1 MVNTKELYTGTPNS
15 DIRKLCTV
23 HCGRNVN
30 KPSAPTEVEGK
41 GLQLCCDIT
50 VQQKQV
56 SANTYNFWLSG
67 QYGKYNSNIFLFH
80 RPFPS
85 KMMRCP

>member
-1 MVNTKELYTGTPNS
+1 MYVLYMHLLVLFGLHRGKNCNVKIVISKELYTETPNS

-41 GLQLCCDIT
+41 GLKL
-50 VQQKQV
+50 
-56 SANTYNFWLSG
+56 
-67 QYGKYNSNIFLFH
+67 
-80 RPFPS
+80 
-85 KMMRCP
+85 